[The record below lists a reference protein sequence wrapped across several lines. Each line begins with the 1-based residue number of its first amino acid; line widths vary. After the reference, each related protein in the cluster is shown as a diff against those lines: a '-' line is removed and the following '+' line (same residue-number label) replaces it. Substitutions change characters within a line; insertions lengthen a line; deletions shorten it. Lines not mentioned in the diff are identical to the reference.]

1 MPSSPAISADIQE
14 AVCRSPYR
22 FPAPP
27 GECPAT
33 EAAAFD
39 ADLQSVLAEA
49 GLTVSAEALP
59 AARYAR
65 LVASLA
71 NLPRFGRH
79 ALATWVAGLV
89 NDVYAT
95 QPALVGSGVYW
106 SYPTRLTGSM
116 LSTLLSMRIYADP
129 TTISATACKALL
141 TSLRQDHLTDVH
153 ADLRQDGRPGGLMWL
168 DDLCRRADTAP
179 GSKKRAASVLDTA
192 WSHNMTLDR
201 VMEHLGEASVRGEG
215 MRALVS
221 RLAVRAAEDGAP
233 SYMSAKPGN
242 KLSDESWRLRP
253 FKLLAQ
259 SIVKSANDSNGAYV
273 VDLEPM
279 LRNLAAISG
288 VEATM
293 GATSFHH
300 DFCHAVSDAARS
312 TSWGSHSR
320 RLLGPAVQAGRTNV
334 IMAVIDC
341 LRSMDRLEY
350 GFLRALRNSYFER
363 RPDDQAGAVV
373 ESYLTECAMQQVI
386 KSRDVWPPADAEQPA
401 TRPARRRATI

>member
-1 MPSSPAISADIQE
+1 MPSSPAITADIQE
-14 AVCRSPYR
+14 AVFRSPYR
-22 FPAPP
+22 FPAPA
-27 GECPAT
+27 GEWSAT
-33 EAAAFD
+33 DASAFE
-39 ADLQSVLAEA
+39 ADLQKVLGEA
-49 GLTVSAEALP
+49 GVTVPAEALP
-59 AARYAR
+59 ATRYAR

-79 ALATWVAGLV
+79 ALAAWVAGLV
-89 NDVYAT
+89 NDIHAT
-95 QPALVGSGVYW
+95 QPALVGSGTYW

-116 LSTLLSMRIYADP
+116 LCTLLAMRIHAEP
-129 TTISATACKALL
+129 TALSPKACKALL
-141 TSLRQDHLTDVH
+141 TSLRQDQLNNVH
-153 ADLRQDGRPGGLMWL
+153 ADLRQDGRPGGLLWL
-168 DDLCRRADTAP
+168 DDLCRKADTAP
-179 GSKKRAASVLDTA
+179 GTKKRGASVLDTA

-215 MRALVS
+215 MRELVS

-242 KLSDESWRLRP
+242 KISDESWRLRP

-273 VDLEPM
+273 ADLEPM
-279 LRNLAAISG
+279 LRNLASISG
-288 VEATM
+288 VEPTM

-300 DFCHAVSDAARS
+300 DFCYAVSDAARS

-334 IMAVIDC
+334 IMAVIEC

-386 KSRDVWPPADAEQPA
+386 KSRDVAPPAAAAPPA
-401 TRPARRRATI
+401 TRPARRRASI